1 MATFPTK
8 LIEVFASQAAQI
20 YYQEAV
26 TEDITNQNYEGE
38 IKDKSSILNILTFSK
53 ILTHTYTGSD
63 MSADNLTESSG
74 QLKTDQAKFVYFLV
88 KSYDKFRSYIKDPEG
103 TIQAQVAR
111 EVKKVIDTY
120 VLGLYT
126 KVQAGN
132 RIGVN
137 ATAGT
142 VTVTV
147 TTGAVVGSGTAFTA
161 AMVGRGFFAGGVWSQ
176 VATFTDSTHIT
187 IVDDL
192 DDSGT
197 GAYTGGAVG
206 GGSTYIVEAVTPVQ
220 ITKSNL
226 YDYINQLSTLLN
238 NFEIPET
245 DRWFVVSPTIF
256 SVLRQMP
263 EYIPS
268 GVAESYQ
275 GVVQNGKVGSILGFT
290 VYMSARVNGDNT
302 NGYHCMAGHKSAITF
317 ALAFT
322 ENGVEDAIANFGKK
336 YKSLYVYGAKVIDER
351 RKALTEL
358 FCYK

>member
-20 YYQEAV
+20 YYQESV
-26 TEDITNQNYEGE
+26 TEDITNQMYEGE
-38 IKDKSSILNILTFSK
+38 IRDKSSILNILTFSK
-53 ILTHTYTGSD
+53 ILTHDYTGSD
-63 MSADNLTESSG
+63 MTADNLTESSG
-74 QLKTDQAKFVYFLV
+74 QLKTDQAKDIYFLV

-103 TIQAQVAR
+103 TIQTQVAR
-111 EVKKVIDTY
+111 EIKKVIDTY

-137 ATAGT
+137 YTTGT

-147 TTGAVVGSGTAFTA
+147 TTGAVVGVGTTFTS
-161 AMVGRGFFAGGVWSQ
+161 AMVGRGFYAGGVWSR
-176 VATFTDSTHIT
+176 VKTFTDTTHIT
-187 IVDDL
+187 IEDDL
-192 DDSGT
+192 DDTAS
-197 GAYTGGAVG
+197 AYTGGAVSSG
-206 GGSTYIVEAVTPVQ
+206 AAYIIEAVTPVQ
-220 ITKSNL
+220 VNKSNL
-226 YDYINQLSTLLN
+226 YDYIDQMSTMLN
-238 NFEIPET
+238 DYEIPEE
-245 DRWFVVSPTIF
+245 DRWLAVTPKIF
-256 SVLRQMP
+256 SVIRQMP

-268 GVAESYQ
+268 GVPQAYE
-275 GVVQNGKVGSILGFT
+275 GVVQNGKVGKVLGFT

-322 ENGVEDAIANFGKK
+322 ENGIEDAIGNFGKK

>member
-26 TEDITNQNYEGE
+26 TEDITNQQYEGE
-38 IKDKSSILNILTFSK
+38 IRDKSSILNILTFSK
-53 ILTHTYTGSD
+53 IATHDYTGADMTSD
-63 MSADNLTESSG
+63 DLTESSG

-132 RIGVN
+132 RVGVN
-137 ATAGT
+137 VTAGT
-142 VTVTV
+142 VAVTV
-147 TTGAVVGSGTAFTA
+147 TTGAVAGTNTNFTS
-161 AMVGRGFFAGGVWSQ
+161 AMVGRGFYAGGVWSR
-176 VATFTDSTHIT
+176 VKSVSSTT
-187 IVDDL
+187 AMVVEDDL
-192 DDSGT
+192 DDVASQ
-197 GAYTGGAVG
+197 YTGGAVSG
-206 GGSTYIVEAVTPVQ
+206 GAAYIVEAVTPVQ
-220 ITKSNL
+220 VTKSNL
-226 YDYINQLSTLLN
+226 YDYIDTLSTMLN
-238 NFEIPET
+238 DYEIPET
-245 DRWFVVSPTIF
+245 DRWLAVSPKIF

-268 GVAESYQ
+268 GVPEAYQ
-275 GVVQNGKVGSILGFT
+275 GVVQNGKVGQLLGFT
-290 VYMSARVNGDNT
+290 VYMSARVNGDNV
-302 NGYHCMAGHKSAITF
+302 NGYHCLAGHKSAITF

-322 ENGVEDAIANFGKK
+322 ENG
-336 YKSLYVYGAKVIDER
+336 
-351 RKALTEL
+351 
-358 FCYK
+358 